1 MFEINAK
8 ILKFMQGKIANSV
21 LDIKAKPG
29 IGIHRVPNVTSS
41 IKVFNRTMFACINT
55 KPRTIAGALHR

>member
-8 ILKFMQGKIANSV
+8 ILKFMQDKIANSV

-41 IKVFNRTMFACINT
+41 IKVFNRTMFVS
-55 KPRTIAGALHR
+55 LHQH